1 MNPQN
6 PIRPQGPNSPSGS
19 GPQSARR
26 LLRPRKTYLAAKEII
41 KYFLGDDKF
50 DASILCQARTNFVT
64 SDQSLYEAIGAFPDK
79 SKIELNKL
87 VKFLEVVEIVSYEQT
102 FRQRKKILTPE
113 RAESLMKDI
122 NQNKTLKK
130 DNGGNEKDSNKKS
143 NGDKKNNLDKK
154 KGLDKKNDVDKKKDL
169 AFESKNKKVE

>member
-1 MNPQN
+1 
-6 PIRPQGPNSPSGS
+6 
-19 GPQSARR
+19 
-26 LLRPRKTYLAAKEII
+26 
-41 KYFLGDDKF
+41 
-50 DASILCQARTNFVT
+50 
-64 SDQSLYEAIGAFPDK
+64 LYEAIGAFPDK